1 MAKTVA
7 KTTPNHQQL
16 NDIKTI
22 AKKLFELNYAE
33 VTAYNKAAEEDIEQF
48 HTSLS
53 EALPKFSF
61 SAKTWCEKDYVC
73 GSAVRG
79 STQFQ
84 EMQQFS

>member
-33 VTAYNKAAEEDIEQF
+33 VTANNKAAEEDIEQF

-61 SAKTWCEKDYVC
+61 TWCEIDYVVQKHAI
-73 GSAVRG
+73 SRNA
-79 STQFQ
+79 TIFLI
-84 EMQQFS
+84 